1 MIINYS
7 HFPSSALEDLWKK
20 NVLTGRFFLSSTFLT
35 DYIQDILDS
44 IQDVEN
50 FIQRLS
56 FDAFKDD
63 RKTINAVVRSIEIIG
78 EASKKIPKSLR
89 DLQPEI
95 PWKKMAGMRDK
106 LTHAY
111 FGIDL
116 EIIWKVASEE
126 IKQIKPGILKIRER
140 LQE

>member
-1 MIINYS
+1 MVKRVY
-7 HFPSSALEDLWKK
+7 
-20 NVLTGRFFLSSTFLT
+20 T

-44 IQDVEN
+44 IQDIEN
-50 FIQRLS
+50 FIQGMNYEEFR
-56 FDAFKDD
+56 DD
-63 RKTINAVVRSIEIIG
+63 RKTINAVIRSIEIIG

-89 DLQPEI
+89 DSQPEI

-116 EIIWKVASEE
+116 EIIWKVVSEE
-126 IKQIKPGILKIRER
+126 IKQIKPGILKIKDS
-140 LQE
+140 LQ

>member
-1 MIINYS
+1 MVKRVY
-7 HFPSSALEDLWKK
+7 
-20 NVLTGRFFLSSTFLT
+20 T

-44 IQDVEN
+44 IQDIEN
-50 FIQRLS
+50 FIQGMNYEEFR
-56 FDAFKDD
+56 DD
-63 RKTINAVVRSIEIIG
+63 RKTINAVIRSIEIIG

-89 DLQPEI
+89 DSQPEI

-116 EIIWKVASEE
+116 EIIWKVVSEE
-126 IKQIKPGILKIRER
+126 IKQIKPGILKIKDN
-140 LQE
+140 LQ

>member
-1 MIINYS
+1 MVKRVY
-7 HFPSSALEDLWKK
+7 
-20 NVLTGRFFLSSTFLT
+20 T

-44 IQDVEN
+44 IQDIEN
-50 FIQRLS
+50 FIQGMNYEEFR
-56 FDAFKDD
+56 DD
-63 RKTINAVVRSIEIIG
+63 RKTINAVIRSIEIIG

-89 DLQPEI
+89 DSQPEI

-116 EIIWKVASEE
+116 EIIWKVVSEE
-126 IKQIKPGILKIRER
+126 IIRIKPGILKIKDSLR
-140 LQE
+140 

>member
-1 MIINYS
+1 MVNRVYS
-7 HFPSSALEDLWKK
+7 
-20 NVLTGRFFLSSTFLT
+20 

-50 FIQRLS
+50 FIQGMS
-56 FDAFKDD
+56 FDDFKDD
-63 RKTINAVVRSIEIIG
+63 RKTINALVRSIEIIG
-78 EASKKIPKSLR
+78 EASKKIPKRLR
-89 DLQPEI
+89 DTQPEI

-126 IKQIKPGILKIRER
+126 IKQIETGILEIQDN